1 MAISTNP
8 LAWLRSVQPRRAI
21 ALLLLLLPLTVGAQ
35 TVRDLWLSMPT
46 SLAPYL
52 STSLRTQCLDFYDMH
67 TDAQTDNALKGKSRI
82 DTLTSTFLAATL
94 SKAHTLQMKLLPAS
108 GSGSG
113 SGSASASASGSGSAL
128 GSSLGSGS
136 GSSMG
141 SASSMVS
148 ASGSSIGSCSSLV
161 SASSMVSASGSSIG
175 SGSSLVSA
183 SGLGSSLGSGS
194 SLVSASGSSLG
205 SGSASSSSLSSCD
218 SVLCVVR
225 SWDGPKRD
233 SEVQLFDRQWKPLQ
247 APLTFSADSFVCRP
261 DTMSEERFSR
271 LVALLD
277 PIMFSVSLSPAE
289 NVLLVKLSPVVP
301 NPEDEKAIE
310 QILVQRKLKW
320 DGKTFK

>member
-35 TVRDLWLSMPT
+35 TVRDLWLSMPP

-113 SGSASASASGSGSAL
+113 SASASVSG
-128 GSSLGSGS
+128 
-136 GSSMG
+136 
-141 SASSMVS
+141 
-148 ASGSSIGSCSSLV
+148 SGSSIGSASSLV
-161 SASSMVSASGSSIG
+161 SGS
-175 SGSSLVSA
+175 V
-183 SGLGSSLGSGS
+183 
-194 SLVSASGSSLG
+194 
-205 SGSASSSSLSSCD
+205 SSSSLSSCD

-289 NVLLVKLSPVVP
+289 NVLLVKFSPVVP

>member
-113 SGSASASASGSGSAL
+113 SASASASGSGSAL
-128 GSSLGSGS
+128 GSSLGS
-136 GSSMG
+136 
-141 SASSMVS
+141 
-148 ASGSSIGSCSSLV
+148 ASGSSIG

-183 SGLGSSLGSGS
+183 SGSSLGSGSSLVSASGSSMGSGS

>member
-1 MAISTNP
+1 MAQNKKMAISTNP
-8 LAWLRSVQPRRAI
+8 LAWLLSVQPRRAI

-35 TVRDLWLSMPT
+35 TVRDLWLSMPP
-46 SLAPYL
+46 SFAPYL

-113 SGSASASASGSGSAL
+113 SATASALGSGSAL
-128 GSSLGSGS
+128 GSSLGS
-136 GSSMG
+136 
-141 SASSMVS
+141 ASV
-148 ASGSSIGSCSSLV
+148 
-161 SASSMVSASGSSIG
+161 
-175 SGSSLVSA
+175 
-183 SGLGSSLGSGS
+183 
-194 SLVSASGSSLG
+194 
-205 SGSASSSSLSSCD
+205 SSSSLSSCD

-247 APLTFSADSFVCRP
+247 APFTFSADSFVCRP

>member
-35 TVRDLWLSMPT
+35 TVRDLWLSMPP

-113 SGSASASASGSGSAL
+113 SASASASGSGSAL
-128 GSSLGSGS
+128 GSSLGS
-136 GSSMG
+136 
-141 SASSMVS
+141 
-148 ASGSSIGSCSSLV
+148 ASGSSIG

-183 SGLGSSLGSGS
+183 SSMVSASGS
-194 SLVSASGSSLG
+194 SIGSGSSLG

-301 NPEDEKAIE
+301 NLEDEKAIE

>member
-35 TVRDLWLSMPT
+35 TVRDLWLSMPP

-52 STSLRTQCLDFYDMH
+52 NTSLRTQCLDFYDMH

-113 SGSASASASGSGSAL
+113 SGSASAS
-128 GSSLGSGS
+128 GS
-136 GSSMG
+136 GSSIG

-148 ASGSSIGSCSSLV
+148 
-161 SASSMVSASGSSIG
+161 G
-175 SGSSLVSA
+175 SG
-183 SGLGSSLGSGS
+183 
-194 SLVSASGSSLG
+194 
-205 SGSASSSSLSSCD
+205 SSSSLSSCD

-320 DGKTFK
+320 DGKIFK

>member
-35 TVRDLWLSMPT
+35 TVRDLWLSMPP

-113 SGSASASASGSGSAL
+113 SASASASGSGSAL

-136 GSSMG
+136 GSS
-141 SASSMVS
+141 
-148 ASGSSIGSCSSLV
+148 IG

-183 SGLGSSLGSGS
+183 SGLGSSL
-194 SLVSASGSSLG
+194 
-205 SGSASSSSLSSCD
+205 GSASSSSLSSCD

-301 NPEDEKAIE
+301 NPDDEKAIE

>member
-35 TVRDLWLSMPT
+35 TVRDLWLSMPP

-113 SGSASASASGSGSAL
+113 SASASASGSGSAS

-136 GSSMG
+136 GSS
-141 SASSMVS
+141 
-148 ASGSSIGSCSSLV
+148 
-161 SASSMVSASGSSIG
+161 
-175 SGSSLVSA
+175 
-183 SGLGSSLGSGS
+183 LGSSS
-194 SLVSASGSSLG
+194 SLVSASGSSMGSASSLG
-205 SGSASSSSLSSCD
+205 SGSGSSIGSASSMVSGSGSSSSLSSCD

-247 APLTFSADSFVCRP
+247 APLTFSVDSFVCRP

>member
-35 TVRDLWLSMPT
+35 TVRDLWLSMPP

-113 SGSASASASGSGSAL
+113 SASASASGSGSAL

-136 GSSMG
+136 GSSM
-141 SASSMVS
+141 
-148 ASGSSIGSCSSLV
+148 C

-183 SGLGSSLGSGS
+183 SGSSLGSG
-194 SLVSASGSSLG
+194 
-205 SGSASSSSLSSCD
+205 SSSSLSSCD

-247 APLTFSADSFVCRP
+247 APLTFSTDSFVCRP

>member
-35 TVRDLWLSMPT
+35 TVRDLWLSMPP
-46 SLAPYL
+46 SFVPYL

-113 SGSASASASGSGSAL
+113 SA
-128 GSSLGSGS
+128 
-136 GSSMG
+136 

-148 ASGSSIGSCSSLV
+148 
-161 SASSMVSASGSSIG
+161 G
-175 SGSSLVSA
+175 SG
-183 SGLGSSLGSGS
+183 
-194 SLVSASGSSLG
+194 
-205 SGSASSSSLSSCD
+205 SSSSLSSCD

-301 NPEDEKAIE
+301 NPEEEKAIE

>member
-35 TVRDLWLSMPT
+35 TVRDLWLSMPP

-52 STSLRTQCLDFYDMH
+52 NTSLRTQCLDFYDMH

-113 SGSASASASGSGSAL
+113 SASG
-128 GSSLGSGS
+128 
-136 GSSMG
+136 
-141 SASSMVS
+141 
-148 ASGSSIGSCSSLV
+148 
-161 SASSMVSASGSSIG
+161 
-175 SGSSLVSA
+175 SA
-183 SGLGSSLGSGS
+183 SGLGSSMVSGSG
-194 SLVSASGSSLG
+194 
-205 SGSASSSSLSSCD
+205 SSSSLSSCD

-271 LVALLD
+271 LVAMLD

-289 NVLLVKLSPVVP
+289 NVLLVKLSPIVP

>member
-1 MAISTNP
+1 
-8 LAWLRSVQPRRAI
+8 
-21 ALLLLLLPLTVGAQ
+21 
-35 TVRDLWLSMPT
+35 
-46 SLAPYL
+46 
-52 STSLRTQCLDFYDMH
+52 
-67 TDAQTDNALKGKSRI
+67 
-82 DTLTSTFLAATL
+82 
-94 SKAHTLQMKLLPAS
+94 MKLLPA
-108 GSGSG
+108 SGSG

-128 GSSLGSGS
+128 GSSLGSAS

-141 SASSMVS
+141 SASGSSLGSPSGSSLGS
-148 ASGSSIGSCSSLV
+148 ASGSSIG
-161 SASSMVSASGSSIG
+161 
-175 SGSSLVSA
+175 SA
-183 SGLGSSLGSGS
+183 SGLGSSLGSG
-194 SLVSASGSSLG
+194 
-205 SGSASSSSLSSCD
+205 SSSSLSSCD

>member
-35 TVRDLWLSMPT
+35 TVRDLWLSMPP

-113 SGSASASASGSGSAL
+113 SASASASGSGSAL
-128 GSSLGSGS
+128 GSSLGS
-136 GSSMG
+136 
-141 SASSMVS
+141 
-148 ASGSSIGSCSSLV
+148 ASGSSIG

-183 SGLGSSLGSGS
+183 SGSSI
-194 SLVSASGSSLG
+194 G

>member
-1 MAISTNP
+1 MAISTNL
-8 LAWLRSVQPRRAI
+8 LAWLRSVKPRRAM

-35 TVRDLWLSMPT
+35 TVRDMWLSMPP
-46 SLAPYL
+46 SFAPYL
-52 STSLRTQCLDFYDMH
+52 SVSLRTQCLDFYDMH
-67 TDAQTDNALKGKSRI
+67 ADAQTDNALKGKSRI

-94 SKAHTLQMKLLPAS
+94 SKAQTLQMKLLPAAGSASGSSLGSASGSGSAAGSASSS

-113 SGSASASASGSGSAL
+113 LGSSLGSGSALGSAL

-136 GSSMG
+136 
-141 SASSMVS
+141 
-148 ASGSSIGSCSSLV
+148 
-161 SASSMVSASGSSIG
+161 
-175 SGSSLVSA
+175 
-183 SGLGSSLGSGS
+183 
-194 SLVSASGSSLG
+194 ASGSSLASGSSSG
-205 SGSASSSSLSSCD
+205 SGSSLSSCD

-233 SEVQLFDRQWKPLQ
+233 SEVQLFDRQWKPVQ

-277 PIMFSVSLSPAE
+277 PIMFSVSLSPTD

-301 NPEDEKAIE
+301 NPDDEKAIE

>member
-35 TVRDLWLSMPT
+35 TVRDLWLSMPP

-113 SGSASASASGSGSAL
+113 SASASASGSGSAL
-128 GSSLGSGS
+128 GSSMGS
-136 GSSMG
+136 GSSL
-141 SASSMVS
+141 VS
-148 ASGSSIGSCSSLV
+148 ASGSSIGS
-161 SASSMVSASGSSIG
+161 ASGSSIG
-175 SGSSLVSA
+175 SA

-194 SLVSASGSSLG
+194 GSSIGSASSMVSG
-205 SGSASSSSLSSCD
+205 SGSSSSLSSCD

-301 NPEDEKAIE
+301 NPDDEKAIE

>member
-136 GSSMG
+136 
-141 SASSMVS
+141 
-148 ASGSSIGSCSSLV
+148 
-161 SASSMVSASGSSIG
+161 
-175 SGSSLVSA
+175 
-183 SGLGSSLGSGS
+183 
-194 SLVSASGSSLG
+194 
-205 SGSASSSSLSSCD
+205 ASSSSLSSCD

>member
-35 TVRDLWLSMPT
+35 TVRDLWLSMPP

-67 TDAQTDNALKGKSRI
+67 ADAQTDNALKGKSRI

-108 GSGSG
+108 GSG
-113 SGSASASASGSGSAL
+113 L
-128 GSSLGSGS
+128 GSSMVLG
-136 GSSMG
+136 
-141 SASSMVS
+141 
-148 ASGSSIGSCSSLV
+148 
-161 SASSMVSASGSSIG
+161 
-175 SGSSLVSA
+175 
-183 SGLGSSLGSGS
+183 
-194 SLVSASGSSLG
+194 
-205 SGSASSSSLSSCD
+205 SSSSLSSCD

-271 LVALLD
+271 LVAMLD

>member
-35 TVRDLWLSMPT
+35 TVRDLWLSMPP

-108 GSGSG
+108 GSGL
-113 SGSASASASGSGSAL
+113 GSASASASGSGSAL
-128 GSSLGSGS
+128 SSSLGSGS

-148 ASGSSIGSCSSLV
+148 ASGSSI
-161 SASSMVSASGSSIG
+161 
-175 SGSSLVSA
+175 
-183 SGLGSSLGSGS
+183 GSGS

-301 NPEDEKAIE
+301 NPDDEKAIE

>member
-35 TVRDLWLSMPT
+35 TVRDLWLSMPP

-113 SGSASASASGSGSAL
+113 SASASASGSGSAL
-128 GSSLGSGS
+128 SSSLGSGS

-148 ASGSSIGSCSSLV
+148 ASGSSI
-161 SASSMVSASGSSIG
+161 
-175 SGSSLVSA
+175 
-183 SGLGSSLGSGS
+183 GSGS

-289 NVLLVKLSPVVP
+289 NVLLVKISPVVP
-301 NPEDEKAIE
+301 NPDDEKAIE

>member
-35 TVRDLWLSMPT
+35 TVRDLWLSMPP

-148 ASGSSIGSCSSLV
+148 ASGSSIGSGSSLV
-161 SASSMVSASGSSIG
+161 SASGSSMG

-183 SGLGSSLGSGS
+183 SG
-194 SLVSASGSSLG
+194 
-205 SGSASSSSLSSCD
+205 SSSSLSSCD

-301 NPEDEKAIE
+301 NPDDEKAIE

>member
-35 TVRDLWLSMPT
+35 TVRDLWLSMPP

-113 SGSASASASGSGSAL
+113 SA
-128 GSSLGSGS
+128 
-136 GSSMG
+136 

-148 ASGSSIGSCSSLV
+148 GSV
-161 SASSMVSASGSSIG
+161 
-175 SGSSLVSA
+175 
-183 SGLGSSLGSGS
+183 
-194 SLVSASGSSLG
+194 
-205 SGSASSSSLSSCD
+205 SSSSLSSCD

-233 SEVQLFDRQWKPLQ
+233 SEVLLFDRQWKPLQ

>member
-35 TVRDLWLSMPT
+35 TVRDLWLSMPP
-46 SLAPYL
+46 SFAPYL

-113 SGSASASASGSGSAL
+113 SA
-128 GSSLGSGS
+128 
-136 GSSMG
+136 

-148 ASGSSIGSCSSLV
+148 
-161 SASSMVSASGSSIG
+161 G
-175 SGSSLVSA
+175 SG
-183 SGLGSSLGSGS
+183 
-194 SLVSASGSSLG
+194 
-205 SGSASSSSLSSCD
+205 SSSSLSSCD

>member
-35 TVRDLWLSMPT
+35 TVRDLWLSMPP

-52 STSLRTQCLDFYDMH
+52 NTSLRTQCLDFYDMH

-108 GSGSG
+108 GSGS
-113 SGSASASASGSGSAL
+113 ASASG
-128 GSSLGSGS
+128 
-136 GSSMG
+136 
-141 SASSMVS
+141 
-148 ASGSSIGSCSSLV
+148 
-161 SASSMVSASGSSIG
+161 
-175 SGSSLVSA
+175 SA
-183 SGLGSSLGSGS
+183 SGLGSSMVSGSG
-194 SLVSASGSSLG
+194 
-205 SGSASSSSLSSCD
+205 SSSSLSSCD
-218 SVLCVVR
+218 SVLCMAR

-271 LVALLD
+271 LVAMLD

-301 NPEDEKAIE
+301 NPDDEKAIE

>member
-35 TVRDLWLSMPT
+35 TVRDLWLSMPP

-128 GSSLGSGS
+128 SSSLGSGS

-148 ASGSSIGSCSSLV
+148 ASGSSMG
-161 SASSMVSASGSSIG
+161 SASSM
-175 SGSSLVSA
+175 VSA

-301 NPEDEKAIE
+301 NPDDEKAIE

>member
-35 TVRDLWLSMPT
+35 TVRDLWLSMPP

-94 SKAHTLQMKLLPAS
+94 SKAHTMQMKLLPAS
-108 GSGSG
+108 GSGSV
-113 SGSASASASGSGSAL
+113 SASASASGSGSAL
-128 GSSLGSGS
+128 GSSMGSGS
-136 GSSMG
+136 
-141 SASSMVS
+141 V
-148 ASGSSIGSCSSLV
+148 
-161 SASSMVSASGSSIG
+161 
-175 SGSSLVSA
+175 
-183 SGLGSSLGSGS
+183 
-194 SLVSASGSSLG
+194 
-205 SGSASSSSLSSCD
+205 SSSSLSSCD

-301 NPEDEKAIE
+301 NPDDEKAIE

>member
-35 TVRDLWLSMPT
+35 TVRDLWLSMPP

-113 SGSASASASGSGSAL
+113 SASASASGSGSAL
-128 GSSLGSGS
+128 GSSMGS
-136 GSSMG
+136 GSSL
-141 SASSMVS
+141 VS
-148 ASGSSIGSCSSLV
+148 ASGSSIGS
-161 SASSMVSASGSSIG
+161 ASGSSIG
-175 SGSSLVSA
+175 SA

-194 SLVSASGSSLG
+194 GSSIGSASSMVSG
-205 SGSASSSSLSSCD
+205 SGSSSSLSSCD

-271 LVALLD
+271 LVAMLD

>member
-35 TVRDLWLSMPT
+35 TVRDLWLSMPP

-52 STSLRTQCLDFYDMH
+52 NTSLRTQCLDFYDMH

-113 SGSASASASGSGSAL
+113 SASG
-128 GSSLGSGS
+128 
-136 GSSMG
+136 
-141 SASSMVS
+141 
-148 ASGSSIGSCSSLV
+148 
-161 SASSMVSASGSSIG
+161 
-175 SGSSLVSA
+175 SA
-183 SGLGSSLGSGS
+183 SGLGSSM
-194 SLVSASGSSLG
+194 VSV
-205 SGSASSSSLSSCD
+205 SSSSLSSCD

-277 PIMFSVSLSPAE
+277 PIMFSVSLSPVE

-320 DGKTFK
+320 NGKTFK

>member
-35 TVRDLWLSMPT
+35 TVRDLWLSMPP

-113 SGSASASASGSGSAL
+113 SASASASGSGPAS

-141 SASSMVS
+141 SASSKVS
-148 ASGSSIGSCSSLV
+148 
-161 SASSMVSASGSSIG
+161 G
-175 SGSSLVSA
+175 SGSS
-183 SGLGSSLGSGS
+183 SL
-194 SLVSASGSSLG
+194 
-205 SGSASSSSLSSCD
+205 LSSCD

>member
-1 MAISTNP
+1 MAISTNL
-8 LAWLRSVQPRRAI
+8 LAWLRSVKPRRAM

-35 TVRDLWLSMPT
+35 TVRDLWLSMPP
-46 SLAPYL
+46 SFVPYL

-113 SGSASASASGSGSAL
+113 SASG
-128 GSSLGSGS
+128 
-136 GSSMG
+136 
-141 SASSMVS
+141 
-148 ASGSSIGSCSSLV
+148 
-161 SASSMVSASGSSIG
+161 
-175 SGSSLVSA
+175 SA
-183 SGLGSSLGSGS
+183 SGLGSSMVSGSG
-194 SLVSASGSSLG
+194 
-205 SGSASSSSLSSCD
+205 SSSSLSSCD

-271 LVALLD
+271 LVAMLD

-289 NVLLVKLSPVVP
+289 NVLLVKLSPIVP

>member
-35 TVRDLWLSMPT
+35 TVRDLWLSMPP

-108 GSGSG
+108 GSGS
-113 SGSASASASGSGSAL
+113 AL
-128 GSSLGSGS
+128 GSS
-136 GSSMG
+136 
-141 SASSMVS
+141 MV
-148 ASGSSIGSCSSLV
+148 
-161 SASSMVSASGSSIG
+161 
-175 SGSSLVSA
+175 
-183 SGLGSSLGSGS
+183 SGS
-194 SLVSASGSSLG
+194 SLVSASGSSLV
-205 SGSASSSSLSSCD
+205 SGSSSSLSSCD

-271 LVALLD
+271 LVAMLD
-277 PIMFSVSLSPAE
+277 PIMFSVSLSPVE

-320 DGKTFK
+320 NGKTFK

>member
-35 TVRDLWLSMPT
+35 TVRDLWLSMPP
-46 SLAPYL
+46 SLVPYL

-113 SGSASASASGSGSAL
+113 SASASASGSGSAS
-128 GSSLGSGS
+128 GSSLGS
-136 GSSMG
+136 
-141 SASSMVS
+141 
-148 ASGSSIGSCSSLV
+148 ASGSSLS
-161 SASSMVSASGSSIG
+161 
-175 SGSSLVSA
+175 SA
-183 SGLGSSLGSGS
+183 SGLGSSIG
-194 SLVSASGSSLG
+194 SASGLG
-205 SGSASSSSLSSCD
+205 SSMVSVSGSSSSLSSCD

>member
-35 TVRDLWLSMPT
+35 TVRDLWLSMPP

-113 SGSASASASGSGSAL
+113 AALASASGSGSAL

-141 SASSMVS
+141 SASGSSLGS
-148 ASGSSIGSCSSLV
+148 ASGLGSSICSGSGSSIG
-161 SASSMVSASGSSIG
+161 
-175 SGSSLVSA
+175 SA
-183 SGLGSSLGSGS
+183 SGLGSSLVSVSG
-194 SLVSASGSSLG
+194 
-205 SGSASSSSLSSCD
+205 SSSSLSSCD

-261 DTMSEERFSR
+261 DTMSEERFSC

-320 DGKTFK
+320 NGKTFK

>member
-35 TVRDLWLSMPT
+35 TVRDLWLSMPP

-82 DTLTSTFLAATL
+82 DTLTSTVLAATL

-113 SGSASASASGSGSAL
+113 SATASV
-128 GSSLGSGS
+128 SGS
-136 GSSMG
+136 GSSIG

-148 ASGSSIGSCSSLV
+148 GSV
-161 SASSMVSASGSSIG
+161 
-175 SGSSLVSA
+175 
-183 SGLGSSLGSGS
+183 
-194 SLVSASGSSLG
+194 
-205 SGSASSSSLSSCD
+205 SSSSLSSCD

-271 LVALLD
+271 LVAMLD

>member
-35 TVRDLWLSMPT
+35 TVRDLWLSMPP

-108 GSGSG
+108 GSGLG
-113 SGSASASASGSGSAL
+113 AASASGSGSAL

-141 SASSMVS
+141 SASSKVS
-148 ASGSSIGSCSSLV
+148 
-161 SASSMVSASGSSIG
+161 G
-175 SGSSLVSA
+175 SGSS
-183 SGLGSSLGSGS
+183 SL
-194 SLVSASGSSLG
+194 
-205 SGSASSSSLSSCD
+205 LSSCD

-320 DGKTFK
+320 NGKTFK

>member
-35 TVRDLWLSMPT
+35 TVRDLWLSMPP

-136 GSSMG
+136 GSS
-141 SASSMVS
+141 
-148 ASGSSIGSCSSLV
+148 IG

-183 SGLGSSLGSGS
+183 SGSSI
-194 SLVSASGSSLG
+194 G

-277 PIMFSVSLSPAE
+277 PIMFSVSLSPTE

>member
-35 TVRDLWLSMPT
+35 TVRDLWLSMPP

-108 GSGSG
+108 GAG
-113 SGSASASASGSGSAL
+113 SGSASASASGSGSAS
-128 GSSLGSGS
+128 GSSLGSAS
-136 GSSMG
+136 DSSMG
-141 SASSMVS
+141 
-148 ASGSSIGSCSSLV
+148 

-183 SGLGSSLGSGS
+183 SGSSLGSGS
-194 SLVSASGSSLG
+194 G
-205 SGSASSSSLSSCD
+205 SSSSLSSCD

>member
-1 MAISTNP
+1 
-8 LAWLRSVQPRRAI
+8 
-21 ALLLLLLPLTVGAQ
+21 
-35 TVRDLWLSMPT
+35 
-46 SLAPYL
+46 
-52 STSLRTQCLDFYDMH
+52 
-67 TDAQTDNALKGKSRI
+67 
-82 DTLTSTFLAATL
+82 
-94 SKAHTLQMKLLPAS
+94 MKLLPA
-108 GSGSG
+108 SGSG

-148 ASGSSIGSCSSLV
+148 ASGSSIGS
-161 SASSMVSASGSSIG
+161 G
-175 SGSSLVSA
+175 
-183 SGLGSSLGSGS
+183 SGLGP
-194 SLVSASGSSLG
+194 SLG

-301 NPEDEKAIE
+301 NPDDEKAIE

>member
-35 TVRDLWLSMPT
+35 TVRDLWLSMPP

-108 GSGSG
+108 GSGL
-113 SGSASASASGSGSAL
+113 GSASASASGSGSAL
-128 GSSLGSGS
+128 
-136 GSSMG
+136 
-141 SASSMVS
+141 
-148 ASGSSIGSCSSLV
+148 
-161 SASSMVSASGSSIG
+161 
-175 SGSSLVSA
+175 
-183 SGLGSSLGSGS
+183 
-194 SLVSASGSSLG
+194 GSSLG

>member
-1 MAISTNP
+1 MAISTNL
-8 LAWLRSVQPRRAI
+8 LAWLRSVKPRRAM

-35 TVRDLWLSMPT
+35 TVRDMWLSMPP
-46 SLAPYL
+46 SFAPYL
-52 STSLRTQCLDFYDMH
+52 SASLRTQCLDFYDMH
-67 TDAQTDNALKGKSRI
+67 ADAQTDNALKGKSRI
-82 DTLTSTFLAATL
+82 DTLTGTFLAATL

-113 SGSASASASGSGSAL
+113 SASASGSGSAS
-128 GSSLGSGS
+128 GSSLGSAS

-141 SASSMVS
+141 SASGL
-148 ASGSSIGSCSSLV
+148 GSSIG
-161 SASSMVSASGSSIG
+161 
-175 SGSSLVSA
+175 SA

-194 SLVSASGSSLG
+194 SIGSASSMV
-205 SGSASSSSLSSCD
+205 SGSVSSSSLSSCD

-247 APLTFSADSFVCRP
+247 APLTFSADSFVCHP

-301 NPEDEKAIE
+301 NPDDEKAIE

>member
-35 TVRDLWLSMPT
+35 TVRDLWLSMPP
-46 SLAPYL
+46 SFAPYL

-108 GSGSG
+108 GSG
-113 SGSASASASGSGSAL
+113 L
-128 GSSLGSGS
+128 G
-136 GSSMG
+136 
-141 SASSMVS
+141 
-148 ASGSSIGSCSSLV
+148 
-161 SASSMVSASGSSIG
+161 
-175 SGSSLVSA
+175 
-183 SGLGSSLGSGS
+183 
-194 SLVSASGSSLG
+194 
-205 SGSASSSSLSSCD
+205 SSSSLSSCD

-247 APLTFSADSFVCRP
+247 APFTFSADSFVCRP